1 MGGGRVGTSSARRA
15 EPGTRTAPAPRAA
28 KGGGGAGGAEGSAPP
43 REGAA
48 GAALRCAPAGRRA
61 GRARRRK
68 RRRRR
73 WPEAR
78 SQPAAAQP
86 APGLASRRGPEEME
100 QEKYLPELMAEK
112 DSLDP
117 SFVHAMRLL
126 ADGKAPLPPDA
137 AQRPLS
143 HPIPSQSH
151 PIPGGFP
158 RSLPAGSS
166 DLRFPWWG
174 WAGRA
179 WGAPVA
185 FWGPSFSESSSRLVP
200 RAQGTRLWCCWR
212 Y

>member
-1 MGGGRVGTSSARRA
+1 GGRGERVAHWRAGRRRRRRTKKRVGGGRVGTSSARRA

-126 ADGKAPLPPDA
+126 ADEIEKFQGSEGKKEDEEKKYLDVISNKNIK
-137 AQRPLS
+137 LS
-143 HPIPSQSH
+143 ERVLIPVKQY
-151 PIPGGFP
+151 PKIEAC
-158 RSLPAGSS
+158 PATSI
-166 DLRFPWWG
+166 
-174 WAGRA
+174 
-179 WGAPVA
+179 
-185 FWGPSFSESSSRLVP
+185 
-200 RAQGTRLWCCWR
+200 
-212 Y
+212 